1 MNKNSSVRKNQQNRR
16 MLVSNCAV
24 CGKKKS
30 RSVKNQEVSGLL
42 CKFGIR
48 PPLSSILFYHPCF
61 ALIIFEMISLK

>member
-16 MLVSNCAV
+16 MLVSYCAV

-42 CKFGIR
+42 SKFGIR
-48 PPLSSILFYHPCF
+48 HLLSNILF
-61 ALIIFEMISLK
+61 